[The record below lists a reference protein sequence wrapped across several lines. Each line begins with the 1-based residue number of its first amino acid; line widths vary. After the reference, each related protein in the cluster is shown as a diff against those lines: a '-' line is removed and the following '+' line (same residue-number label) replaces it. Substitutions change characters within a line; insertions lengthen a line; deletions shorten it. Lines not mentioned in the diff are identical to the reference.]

1 MGYDPFCE
9 IFHVFICRYLYLMD
23 REEKRLFKR
32 LTPARRN
39 KRSLAATIGILIV
52 VVLLMN
58 YLINIARTG

>member
-1 MGYDPFCE
+1 MG
-9 IFHVFICRYLYLMD
+9 

-39 KRSLAATIGILIV
+39 RRSLAATIGMLIV
-52 VVLLMN
+52 ILFLMN

>member
-1 MGYDPFCE
+1 MN
-9 IFHVFICRYLYLMD
+9 

-39 KRSLAATIGILIV
+39 RRSLAATIGMLIV
-52 VVLLMN
+52 VVFLMN

>member
-1 MGYDPFCE
+1 MN
-9 IFHVFICRYLYLMD
+9 

-39 KRSLAATIGILIV
+39 RRSLAITIGMLIV

-58 YLINIARTG
+58 YLINIARAG

>member
-1 MGYDPFCE
+1 MA
-9 IFHVFICRYLYLMD
+9 

-32 LTPARRN
+32 LTPVRRIN
-39 KRSLAATIGILIV
+39 RSLVAIIGMLIV

>member
-1 MGYDPFCE
+1 MN
-9 IFHVFICRYLYLMD
+9 

-39 KRSLAATIGILIV
+39 RRSLVATIGMLIV
-52 VVLLMN
+52 IVLLMN

>member
-1 MGYDPFCE
+1 
-9 IFHVFICRYLYLMD
+9 MD

-39 KRSLAATIGILIV
+39 KRALAATIGMLIMV
-52 VVLLMN
+52 ILLMN

>member
-1 MGYDPFCE
+1 MA
-9 IFHVFICRYLYLMD
+9 

-39 KRSLAATIGILIV
+39 KRSLVAIIGMLIV

>member
-1 MGYDPFCE
+1 
-9 IFHVFICRYLYLMD
+9 MD

-39 KRSLAATIGILIV
+39 KRSLAATIGMLIV
-52 VVLLMN
+52 VILLMN

>member
-1 MGYDPFCE
+1 
-9 IFHVFICRYLYLMD
+9 MD

-39 KRSLAATIGILIV
+39 RRSLATTIGMLIV
-52 VVLLMN
+52 VVFLMN

>member
-1 MGYDPFCE
+1 MN
-9 IFHVFICRYLYLMD
+9 

-39 KRSLAATIGILIV
+39 RRSLGATIGMLIV
-52 VVLLMN
+52 IVFLMN